1 MATPMACLT
10 EKTTAGIAGAAVA
23 GGGIALIA
31 STATGPGFFGA
42 AVAWL
47 GACAGYGL
55 ALGKLALCLA
65 ANGQPEMAATIREK
79 ANAIMGEIDD
89 FKDWARSV
97 GAAL

>member
-1 MATPMACLT
+1 MACMT
-10 EKTTAGIAGAAVA
+10 QKMTAGVAGAAVA

-42 AVAWL
+42 AVGWL

-55 ALGKLALCLA
+55 ALGNLALCLA
-65 ANGQPEMAATIREK
+65 ENGQPEMAATIRAK
-79 ANAIMGEIDD
+79 ASAIMQEIDD
-89 FKDWARSV
+89 FRDFARSV